1 MTAQA
6 PGCAIGASFR
16 LPLPVAVRRLRP
28 ALAPI
33 VLAESPSFI
42 RGTFMTSK
50 SVARR
55 SLLAAALCS
64 ASLFTLPALAQQNV
78 LKVVPHSNLAV
89 LDPIWTTAYMSRN
102 HGYMIYD
109 TLFGTDENG
118 KVKPQMVESWTESPD
133 KRLWAFKLR
142 KGLEFHDGQPVTG
155 EDVIA
160 SLQRWG
166 KRDAMGSALMQF
178 VTKMDSPTPD
188 TFRIFLGEANGF
200 MIEAL
205 GKPSSNVP
213 FIMPKRIAETDAF
226 KQIEEHIGS
235 GPYTFK
241 RDEFKPGDKAV
252 YLKNTKYVPR
262 SEPPSGTTGGKRVY
276 VDRVEW
282 NLALRDAQAQVS
294 ALQKG
299 EVDIIEALG
308 FDFFEAAKT
317 DPNIQLPKYSNY
329 GLQYMAR
336 FNHLHKPFDNPKVRQ
351 AVIAAFNQEAFLRAQ
366 VGVKELYKPCGSIF
380 ICGSP
385 YGSLAGSDLQMK
397 SNMKKAQDLLK
408 ASGYDGTPIVVMKP
422 TDLASIQKLPDV
434 AAQLLRQAGFKVDL
448 QAMDWQ
454 TLVGRRAKKDAPDK
468 GGWHM
473 FLTAW
478 QAFDVWSPIANPTTD
493 TRGEKSTWFGWAT
506 DDKMVELRDQFMRA
520 TDDATK
526 KKLADQMHA
535 RMFEIGTHVILGEYQ
550 QPMAARKNISGFFVT
565 NGNIY
570 WNLKKN

>member
-1 MTAQA
+1 MK
-6 PGCAIGASFR
+6 
-16 LPLPVAVRRLRP
+16 L
-28 ALAPI
+28 
-33 VLAESPSFI
+33 
-42 RGTFMTSK
+42 
-50 SVARR
+50 ARR
-55 SLLAAALCS
+55 SLIAAVVSSVA
-64 ASLFTLPALAQQNV
+64 AFAAPTAMAQGTV
-78 LKVVPHSNLAV
+78 LRVVPHSNLAV

-118 KVKPQMVESWTESPD
+118 KIKPQMVDSWTVSGD
-133 KRLWAFKLR
+133 NRLWTFKLR
-142 KGLEFHDGQPVTG
+142 KGLEFHDGKPVTS
-155 EDVIA
+155 EDVVA

-178 VTKMDSPTPD
+178 VQRMDTPAPD
-188 TFRIFLGEANGF
+188 TFRIFLGEACGF
-200 MIEAL
+200 VLDAL

-213 FIMPKRIAETDAF
+213 FIMPKRMADTDPF

-235 GPYTFK
+235 GPYVFK
-241 RDEFKPGDKAV
+241 RDEFKPGDKSV
-252 YLKNTKYVPR
+252 YTKFAKYVPR
-262 SEPPSGTTGGKRVY
+262 SEPPNGTTGGKHVY

-282 NLALRDAQAQVS
+282 NLALRDGQAQIN

-299 EVDIIEALG
+299 EVDVIEALP
-308 FDFFEAAKT
+308 FDHFETAKA
-317 DPNIQLPKYSNY
+317 DANIQLPKYATF

-336 FNHLHKPFDNPKVRQ
+336 FNHLHKPFDNVKVRQ
-351 AVIAAFNQEAFLRAQ
+351 AALAAFAQEPFLRAS
-366 VGVKELYKPCGSIF
+366 VGVKELYKTCPSMF
-380 ICGSP
+380 ICGTP
-385 YGSLAGSDLQMK
+385 FGSTAGSDIQAK

-408 ASGYDGTPIVVMKP
+408 ASGYDGTPIVIMKP

-478 QAFDVWSPIANPTTD
+478 QTFDVWNPIANPTMD

-506 DDKMVELRDQFMRA
+506 DEKLVDLRNQFMRA
-520 TDDATK
+520 TDEPAK
-526 KKLADQMHA
+526 KKLADAMHIRA
-535 RMFEIGTHVILGEYQ
+535 FEVATHAPLGEYM

>member
-1 MTAQA
+1 MKLQ
-6 PGCAIGASFR
+6 
-16 LPLPVAVRRLRP
+16 RRLLLSC
-28 ALAPI
+28 AL
-33 VLAESPSFI
+33 VL
-42 RGTFMTSK
+42 GT
-50 SVARR
+50 
-55 SLLAAALCS
+55 SLS
-64 ASLFTLPALAQQNV
+64 GQALAQGSV
-78 LKVVPHSNLAV
+78 LRVVPHSNLAI
-89 LDPIWTTAYMSRN
+89 LDPIWTTAYLSRN

-109 TLFGTDENG
+109 TLFGTDEHA
-118 KVKPQMVESWTESPD
+118 KIKPQMVDTWEVSPD
-133 KRLWAFKLR
+133 NRLWTFKLR
-142 KGLEFHDGQPVTG
+142 KGLEFHDGKAVTG

-160 SLQRWG
+160 SLARWG
-166 KRDAMGSALMQF
+166 KRDAMGSALFTF
-178 VTKMDSPTPD
+178 VQRMDSPTPD
-188 TFRIFLGEANGF
+188 TFRIFLGEACGF
-200 MIEAL
+200 MLEAL

-252 YLKNTKYVPR
+252 YLKNAKYVPR
-262 SEPPSGTTGGKRVY
+262 SEPPSGTTGGKRVF

-308 FDFFEAAKT
+308 FDFYEAAKADT
-317 DPNIQLPKYSNY
+317 RVQLPKYANL

-336 FNHLHKPFDNPKVRQ
+336 FNHLHKPFDNAKVRQ
-351 AVIAAFNQEAFLRAQ
+351 AAIAAFAQEPFLRAS
-366 VGVKELYKPCGSIF
+366 VGVKELYKPCASMF
-380 ICGSP
+380 ICGTP
-385 YGSLAGSDLQMK
+385 YGSLAGSELQSK
-397 SNMKKAQDLLK
+397 STMKKAQDLLK
-408 ASGYDGTPIVVMKP
+408 ASGYDGTPIVILKP

-478 QAFDVWSPIANPTTD
+478 NVFDVWSPIANPTMD
-493 TRGEKSTWFGWAT
+493 TRGEKSGWFGWAS
-506 DDKMVELRDQFMRA
+506 DDKLMEYRAQFMRA
-520 TDDATK
+520 TDEGVK
-526 KKLADQMHA
+526 KKLADQIHA
-535 RMFEIGTHVILGEYQ
+535 RAFEIGTHAPLGEYN
-550 QPMAARKNISGFFVT
+550 QPMAAGKNISGFFIT

-570 WNLKKN
+570 WNLKKQ

>member
-1 MTAQA
+1 M
-6 PGCAIGASFR
+6 
-16 LPLPVAVRRLRP
+16 
-28 ALAPI
+28 
-33 VLAESPSFI
+33 SPS
-42 RGTFMTSK
+42 
-50 SVARR
+50 
-55 SLLAAALCS
+55 SLFKRAAAAFLVG
-64 ASLFTLPALAQQNV
+64 AALTAAAPVFAQQTV
-78 LKVVPHSNLAV
+78 LRIVPHSNLAV

-109 TLFGTDENG
+109 TLFGTDEKG
-118 KVKPQMVESWTESPD
+118 AIKPQMVESWTESPD
-133 KRLWAFKLR
+133 HRLWTFKLR
-142 KGLEFHDGQPVTG
+142 KGLEFHDGKPVTP

-166 KRDAMGSALMQF
+166 KRDAMGSALFQF
-178 VTKMDSPTPD
+178 VQRMDSPAPD
-188 TFRIFLGEANGF
+188 TFRIFLGEACGF
-200 MIEAL
+200 MLEAL

-213 FIMPKRIAETDAF
+213 FIMPKRVADTDPF
-226 KQIEEHIGS
+226 KQIEEYVGS
-235 GPYTFK
+235 GPYIFK
-241 RDEFKPGDKAV
+241 ADEFKPGDKAV

-262 SEPPSGTTGGKRVY
+262 SEAPSGTTGGKRVY

-282 NLALRDAQAQVS
+282 NLALRDTQAQVS

-308 FDFFEAAKT
+308 FDHYETVKK
-317 DPNIQLPKYSNY
+317 DDSLQMPKYATY

-336 FNHLHKPFDNPKVRQ
+336 FNHLNKPFDNPKVRE
-351 AVIAAFNQEAFLRAQ
+351 AAIAAFNQDAFLRAQ
-366 VGVKELYKPCGSIF
+366 VGVKELYKPCGSMF
-380 ICGSP
+380 ICNTP
-385 YGSLAGSDLQMK
+385 YGSTAGSDIQMK

-408 ASGYDGTPIVVMKP
+408 ASGYDGTPIVLMKP
-422 TDLASIQKLPDV
+422 TDLAAIQKLPDV
-434 AAQLLRQAGFKVDL
+434 GAQLLRQAGFKVDL

-454 TLVGRRAKKDAPDK
+454 TLVGRRAKKDPIDK

-473 FLTAW
+473 FMTAW

-506 DDKMVELRDQFMRA
+506 DDKMVTLRNQFMRA
-520 TDDATK
+520 TDETEK

-535 RMFEIGTHVILGEYQ
+535 RMYEIGTHIILGEYD

-565 NGNIY
+565 NGNLY